1 MLDEQ
6 LREESGMA
14 KLDRR
19 LHLVSVGGTFD
30 VFHKGH
36 SLLLEEAFKVGDR
49 VIIGLSTDK
58 FAAQLHKSHKIDCYA
73 KREKDLIRFLAERG
87 LEKRAEIFS
96 LDDPFGPTIESDEM
110 EGIIVSEE
118 TEPGALEINM
128 RRVKQGKRPL
138 LIVVFKMIMAQDGI
152 PISSTRIRR
161 QEVDR
166 FGRLIG

>member
-1 MLDEQ
+1 MLNEQ
-6 LREESGMA
+6 LREIGMA
-14 KLDRR
+14 QLDRR

-36 SLLLEEAFKVGDR
+36 SLLLEEAFKVGNR
-49 VIIGLSTDK
+49 VIVGLSTDE
-58 FAAQLHKSHKIDCYA
+58 FANSLYKSHTIDCYA

-87 LEKRAEIFS
+87 LEKRAEI
-96 LDDPFGPTIESDEM
+96 LPLKNAFGPTIESDEM
-110 EGIIVSEE
+110 EGIVVSEE
-118 TEPGALEINM
+118 TESGALEINR
-128 RRVKQGKRPL
+128 RRVKEGKRPL
-138 LIVVFKMIMAQDGI
+138 LIVVFKMILAQDGK

>member
-1 MLDEQ
+1 MD
-6 LREESGMA
+6 
-14 KLDRR
+14 KR

-36 SLLLEEAFKVGDR
+36 SLLLEEAFKIGDK
-49 VIIGLSTDK
+49 VLIGLTTDE
-58 FAAQLHKSHKIDCYA
+58 FARSLNKPHKIDCYD
-73 KREKDLIRFLAERG
+73 KRLKELNRFLAERG
-87 LEKRAEIFS
+87 LEKRAII
-96 LDDPFGPTIESDEM
+96 LPIDDQFGPTVESDEI

-118 TEPGALEINM
+118 TEPGAEQIN
-128 RRVKQGKRPL
+128 RLRVEKGKRPL
-138 LIVVFKMIMAQDGI
+138 LIIVFMMVLAEDGK

>member
-1 MLDEQ
+1 MAQ
-6 LREESGMA
+6 LE
-14 KLDRR
+14 KQ

-49 VIIGLSTDK
+49 VIIGLTTDE
-58 FAAQLHKSHKIDCYA
+58 FAGNLHKAHKFDCYA
-73 KREKDLIRFLAERG
+73 KREEDLIRFLMEMG
-87 LEKRAEIFS
+87 LETRAEIFP
-96 LDDPFGPTIESDEM
+96 LDDPFGPTIENQEM
-110 EGIIVSEE
+110 EGIVVSEE
-118 TEPGALEINM
+118 TETGALEINR
-128 RRVKQGKRPL
+128 RRVERGRMPL
-138 LIVVFKMIMAQDGI
+138 LIIVFKMILAQDGR

>member
-1 MLDEQ
+1 
-6 LREESGMA
+6 MA

-49 VIIGLSTDK
+49 VIIGLSTDA
-58 FAAQLHKSHKIDCYA
+58 FAVSLHKSHSIDCYE

-87 LEKRAEIFS
+87 LEERAEIFP
-96 LDDPFGPTIESDEM
+96 LDDPYGPTIESDEM
-110 EGIIVSEE
+110 EGIVVSEE
-118 TEPGALEINM
+118 TEPGATKINE
-128 RRVKQGKRPL
+128 RRVALGKRPL

>member
-1 MLDEQ
+1 MDYWD
-6 LREESGMA
+6 
-14 KLDRR
+14 KR

-49 VIIGLSTDK
+49 VIVGLTTDE
-58 FAAQLHKSHKIDCYA
+58 FAGNLHKPHKTDCYA

-87 LEKRAEIFS
+87 LEKRAEIFP

-110 EGIIVSEE
+110 EGIVVSEE
-118 TEPGALEINM
+118 TEPGALEINR
-128 RRVKQGKRPL
+128 RRVRLGKRPL
-138 LIVVFKMIMAQDGI
+138 LIVVFKMILAQDGT

>member
-1 MLDEQ
+1 MN
-6 LREESGMA
+6 
-14 KLDRR
+14 RR

-49 VIIGLSTDK
+49 VIIGLTTDK
-58 FAAQLHKSHKIDCYA
+58 FAASLHKSHKIDCYE

-87 LEKRAEIFS
+87 LENRAEIFP
-96 LDDPFGPTIESDEM
+96 LDDPFGPTIESEDI

-118 TEPGALEINM
+118 TEPGALEINK
-128 RRVKQGKRPL
+128 RRVNNGNRPL
-138 LIVVFKMIMAQDGI
+138 LIFVFKMIMAQDGV